1 MYQRNCALLSQ
12 LMPLKITFLNHV
24 GTGLRPVHT
33 SFLEIEFYDSVCASV
48 PMCPPL
54 RQVVTSSLTW
64 ILYRIMQIVRG
75 GKLSRL
81 HDLIVIRGKT
91 FAIVKQFETPYN
103 RKKKFAGKPSRLEA
117 NPRKPRKFSTAND
130 LHYTVYNASQKFMH

>member
-1 MYQRNCALLSQ
+1 MYVCMHVCIKANVYLHVSKKLCIAVTVDAI
-12 LMPLKITFLNHV
+12 KITFLNHV
-24 GTGLRPVHT
+24 GTGLQPVHT
-33 SFLEIEFYDSVCASV
+33 SFLEIEFDGSVGVSV

-91 FAIVKQFETPYN
+91 FAIVQQFETLYN
-103 RKKKFAGKPSRLEA
+103 RRKKIC
-117 NPRKPRKFSTAND
+117 
-130 LHYTVYNASQKFMH
+130 